1 MSLSSQYTSIYLL
14 IFCATHFS
22 LLLNIIFYPFF
33 TSTFKSEQSECKFVR
48 RGTSLSKD
56 TIYHAP
62 RDRGN
67 IDFSEQLKVR

>member
-48 RGTSLSKD
+48 RGTSLS
-56 TIYHAP
+56 P
-62 RDRGN
+62 RTQYIMLHVIEGILIFLSN
-67 IDFSEQLKVR
+67 